1 VQGGTDD
8 LGVLPAGPGRLVT
21 GELPDPGD
29 HRCHPAGLDAQPL
42 GDHPVLH
49 RGVAG
54 GGEAPGGL
62 PQAFQHADEAG
73 HGRHGDV
80 PGGGPGND
88 LAQLDDGVAAAN
100 RHDVKLC
107 RL

>member
-54 GGEAPGGL
+54 GGKH
-62 PQAFQHADEAG
+62 QAAFR
-73 HGRHGDV
+73 RHSSTRMKPV
-80 PGGGPGND
+80 T
-88 LAQLDDGVAAAN
+88 VVTVTSRAAA
-100 RHDVKLC
+100 RAMTWPSWTTASRRRIDTM
-107 RL
+107 